1 MRWEGTQSSLNEE
14 QGIKNQYSQFEDL
27 ILDNR
32 SNRVPGSW
40 QASSH
45 HEVLCWTDY
54 SDRVQIGEF
63 DFSDDLFL
71 VGTVF

>member
-27 ILDNR
+27 ILDNQ

-54 SDRVQIGEF
+54 SDKSSNWGI
-63 DFSDDLFL
+63 
-71 VGTVF
+71 